1 VGFAPTPQD
10 QEFSMTSARLLR
22 RFLVRFPWLFRA
34 LNAWLP
40 APVLQVLRGLAE
52 KLKYRDV
59 DTVHDLP
66 SIFHYWSQ
74 RYLLPMMQEMGYE
87 SLDEL
92 FLQHIARFR
101 DRERINVVSIGCG
114 NCEPDIRLVRMLLD
128 RGIDNLRYECIEFN
142 GDMLERAR
150 EEARKQSVDHVMLF
164 TQADIAR
171 WNPQTKYEV
180 VLASQFLHHVPALEK
195 LFDTIHFTLS
205 EDGVFL
211 VSDIIGRNGHMR
223 WPEALEL
230 LNTLWSQLDDAHK
243 FHHLHGQVNR
253 EFVNWDCSL
262 TGFEGIRAQDILP
275 LLLERF
281 FFESFLAFGNL
292 IDVFVDRPYG
302 PNFDVNNPADLLFI
316 DRVHESDQVNLA
328 SGRIS
333 PTHMLAVLRKSRPER
348 TQVFR
353 NMTPEFCVRRVDA

>member
-1 VGFAPTPQD
+1 
-10 QEFSMTSARLLR
+10 MTSTQLLR
-22 RFLVRFPWLFRA
+22 RFLVRFPGLFRA

-66 SIFHYWSQ
+66 SIYHYWSQ

-87 SLDEL
+87 SFDDL
-92 FLQHIARFR
+92 FLQHTARFR
-101 DRERINVVSIGCG
+101 DRDRISVVSIGCG
-114 NCEPDIRLVRMLLD
+114 NCEPDNRLVRMLLD

-142 GDMLERAR
+142 GAMLERGK
-150 EEARKQSVDHVMLF
+150 EEARRQSVDHLMLF

-171 WNPQTKYEV
+171 WSPQTKYEV
-180 VLASQFLHHVPALEK
+180 VLASQFLHHVPALEN
-195 LFDTIHFTLS
+195 LLDTIQSTLS
-205 EDGVFL
+205 DDGLFL
-211 VSDIIGRNGHMR
+211 VNDMIGRNGHMR

-230 LNTLWSQLDDAHK
+230 VNTFWARLDDAHK
-243 FHHLHGQVNR
+243 FHHLHGQINR

-275 LLLERF
+275 LLMERF

-302 PNFDVNNPADLLFI
+302 PNFDVNNPADLAFI
-316 DRVHESDQVNLA
+316 DRVQALDQVSLA
-328 SGRIS
+328 SGRIK
-333 PTHMLAVLRKSRPER
+333 PTHMLAVLRKTRPER
-348 TQVFR
+348 GQVFR